1 MHTCL
6 HLFIPHI
13 CSEGLLQVRKE
24 TRTFMLNSGCMTKK
38 NNIRKAHSLLGL
50 GGGYRSRAEEP
61 TFWGASCSGTS
72 HSSSEAAGSCIPSNC
87 FRSPMATASADVECR
102 KQWEL
107 KWRESRKAEQGRQGD
122 RSPPFRTRQLTQ
134 WFPGWENT
142 HSHPRPQSFLSH
154 HFQTCVHSGKH
165 SGPHRF

>member
-1 MHTCL
+1 M
-6 HLFIPHI
+6 PHI
-13 CSEGLLQVRKE
+13 CNEWLLKVRKE
-24 TRTFMLNSGCMTKK
+24 TRRLILNWGCVIKE

-50 GGGYRSRAEEP
+50 DAGWRKRLEES

-107 KWRESRKAEQGRQGD
+107 KQRVQEDWAWRKD
-122 RSPPFRTRQLTQ
+122 RRMGALTSGPDTIHSDLWTERTLTAA
-134 WFPGWENT
+134 PV
-142 HSHPRPQSFLSH
+142 HSASFLIILRHVSIEQNTQAH
-154 HFQTCVHSGKH
+154 T
-165 SGPHRF
+165 